1 MSNLR
6 TNVSF
11 LERSR
16 KKRQTQSATVWPGC
30 HNHKLIWIWM
40 PWFYRTSMQRL
51 GWVLEGLGKSIKKET
66 NTVCYGFAEKSY
78 HCQRFILCF
87 FSCSF
92 SSSSFIL
99 LFLYVGDQLQHWF
112 QESSIARFISGI
124 IKRILFGFALYR
136 KSIFHS
142 CFFLYHTLSLSKTL
156 SYG

>member
-1 MSNLR
+1 MFPSWRDLAKRDKHSLR
-6 TNVSF
+6 QSDQDVATTNWFEFEF
-11 LERSR
+11 LD
-16 KKRQTQSATVWPGC
+16 
-30 HNHKLIWIWM
+30 
-40 PWFYRTSMQRL
+40 FYPTSMQRL

-99 LFLYVGDQLQHWF
+99 LFLYVGDRLQHWF

>member
-1 MSNLR
+1 MFPSWRDLAKRDKHSLR
-6 TNVSF
+6 QSDQDVATTNWFEFEF
-11 LERSR
+11 LD
-16 KKRQTQSATVWPGC
+16 
-30 HNHKLIWIWM
+30 
-40 PWFYRTSMQRL
+40 FYPTSMQRL
-51 GWVLEGLGKSIKKET
+51 GWVLEGHGKSKKKET

-124 IKRILFGFALYR
+124 IKRILFCLLYI
-136 KSIFHS
+136 KNQSFISAFYSIIHY
-142 CFFLYHTLSLSKTL
+142 L
-156 SYG
+156 